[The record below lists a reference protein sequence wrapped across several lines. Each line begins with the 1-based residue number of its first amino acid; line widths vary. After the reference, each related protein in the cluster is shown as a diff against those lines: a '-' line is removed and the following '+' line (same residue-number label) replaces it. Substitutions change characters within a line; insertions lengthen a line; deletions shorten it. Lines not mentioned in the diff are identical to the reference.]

1 MLRPASGAFPHR
13 TTACRLAEAQMRAG
27 RRPATITSVQP
38 SSQESGA
45 SNAMAEVHAS
55 DPNKP
60 PIRDQVQPDFPWVH
74 IVIAAALG
82 LAAIA
87 GGVVAGLL
95 SAAR

>member
-1 MLRPASGAFPHR
+1 
-13 TTACRLAEAQMRAG
+13 
-27 RRPATITSVQP
+27 
-38 SSQESGA
+38 
-45 SNAMAEVHAS
+45 MAEVHAS